1 MKKII
6 SVWSVFLLY
15 QISASATGEWSTY
28 ANMNTVFQLLSVGD
42 KIYSATSGGIAIV
55 DSGNFSFSKMTNAQ
69 GLGGI
74 TINCLAYDP
83 VGYLWLGSNN
93 GKLSKYNLSNQAWKI
108 YDFVDQNGQKLI
120 LNDII
125 VDGNQLWIGSNLGV
139 SLFLRDKNEGEM
151 KETYKN
157 FGNLSSPS
165 EVRSVFLKADQIW
178 VATSVGVAF
187 ANKFDPNLLDPS
199 RWVSINQSSGK
210 GLTNEKINSIGNWKD
225 TLFFATESGIFK
237 FNAGDTSFTFSGL
250 NGIVVTELK
259 VKDTLFYASTRNGV
273 YKYQDTGWVTVPS
286 LNLSTTNLNT
296 VEIDS
301 SNNIWV
307 GSTSQGLFKFL
318 GSSWQKLQIPGPVAN
333 VFADLAFDSQ
343 GRLACANDVYGLSVL
358 DINNNWLN
366 IDTLNTQFVTVGVD
380 RQDNIWW
387 GSWGKGAYKLTPSG
401 TLSNYNHTNT
411 PLKPVTGSNNFVV
424 VSSLSVDED
433 GNIWLANREASDGTV
448 LVTLQAGTSNTWAV
462 FKITDN
468 LSSNATVNIVAKNGH
483 VWLGYV
489 GQGVDDL
496 NYNFTLS
503 KFDDFVTNFPAFNF
517 NNAIIANIAVDKT
530 GLVWI
535 GTTSGLYK
543 LDQDGFITGI
553 PIAPLGLQ
561 VNGIAIDER
570 NNKWIGTTFG
580 LGVLDESENLSQ
592 IFTTDNSPLA
602 DNYVNQVEIN
612 QKTGEVWIATR
623 NGLSQYESG
632 IVAAQN
638 FSEIRPYPN
647 PLILSG
653 FGEKVT
659 FDKLPF
665 GAKVRIYNLAGDLV
679 ASINSGNQWN
689 GANDKGE
696 MVATGVYLFYVF
708 EPGGRNHLGKI
719 AVVRK

>member
-1 MKKII
+1 MLLI
-6 SVWSVFLLY
+6 LLY
-15 QISASATGEWSTY
+15 QVSFSATGDWSTY
-28 ANMNTVFQLLSVGD
+28 TNMNTVYQLLSVGD
-42 KIYSATSGGIAIV
+42 KIYAATSGGIAIV
-55 DSGNFSFSKMTNAQ
+55 DSSNLTYSKITNAL

-74 TINCLAYDP
+74 TINCLAYDSA
-83 VGYLWLGSNN
+83 GYLWYGSNN
-93 GKLSKYNLSNQAWKI
+93 GKLSKYKMSNQSWKI

-139 SLFLRDKNEGEM
+139 SLFLRDKNEGEV

-157 FGNLSSPS
+157 FGTLSSPS
-165 EVRSVFLKADQIW
+165 EVRSVFLKTDQIW
-178 VATSVGVAF
+178 VGTSVGVAL

-199 RWVSINQSSGK
+199 RWISINQNSGK
-210 GLTNEKINSIGNWKD
+210 GLGNEKINSISNWND
-225 TLFFATESGIFK
+225 TLFFATESGVFK
-237 FNAGDTSFTFSGL
+237 FNPNDTSFSFSGL
-250 NGIVVTELK
+250 NGMLVRELK
-259 VKDTLFYASTRNGV
+259 VKDTLFYAATNDGL
-273 YKYQDTGWVTVPS
+273 YQYQNAVWVAVPN
-286 LNLSTTNLNT
+286 LNLSTTDLNS

-301 SNNIWV
+301 LNNLWV
-307 GSTSQGLFKFL
+307 GSSAKGMFKFL
-318 GSSWQKLQIPGPVAN
+318 SSSWQNLQIPGPVSN
-333 VFADLAFDSQ
+333 VFKDLVFDSQ
-343 GRLACANDVYGLSVL
+343 GRLACANDIYGLSVL
-358 DINNNWLN
+358 ELNGEWLN
-366 IDTLNTQFVTVGVD
+366 IDSISTQFVAVETD
-380 RQDNIWW
+380 KADNIWW
-387 GSWGKGAYKLTPSG
+387 GSWGKGAYKLTPG
-401 TLSNYNHTNT
+401 GNLTNYNYLNT

-424 VSSLSVDED
+424 VASISVDEE
-433 GNIWLANREASDGTV
+433 GNLWLANREAWDGTV
-448 LVTLQAGTSNTWAV
+448 LVTLQAGSSNSWTV
-462 FKITDN
+462 FKTSDN
-468 LSSNATVNIVAKNGH
+468 LSSNAMVNILAKNGH

-503 KFDDFVTNFPAFNF
+503 KSDDFITNFPAFNF
-517 NNAIIANIAVDKT
+517 NDAIIACLAVDKT

-570 NNKWIGTTFG
+570 NNKWLATTLG
-580 LGVLDESENLSQ
+580 LGVLDESEKPSE

-623 NGLSQYESG
+623 NGLSKYESG
-632 IVAAQN
+632 IEAAQN

-647 PLILSG
+647 PLVITG
-653 FGEKVT
+653 FGEKAT

-665 GAKVRIYNLAGDLV
+665 GATVRIYNLAGDLV
-679 ASINSGNQWN
+679 ASLNSTNQWN
-689 GANDKGE
+689 GTNDEGKL
-696 MVATGVYLFYVF
+696 VATGVYLFYVF
-708 EPGGRNHLGKI
+708 EPGGRKHLGKI